1 MGKELYICVGNGC
14 CVLDVIVEH
23 KVYGQLV
30 GQLQV
35 STRYEV
41 NQFLALAAQ
50 DSVHA
55 LSELTDG
62 IHIHTLRCPDEAAF
76 QRVWE
81 ALDAEGFL
89 VKNEEN

>member
-1 MGKELYICVGNGC
+1 M
-14 CVLDVIVEH
+14 IVEH
-23 KVYGQLV
+23 QVYGQLV

-35 STRYEV
+35 STRYRV
-41 NQFLALAAQ
+41 NQFWHWLRRTACTLYP
-50 DSVHA
+50 
-55 LSELTDG
+55 ELTDG

-89 VKNEEN
+89 VKK